1 MILSVLK
8 CEEKNL
14 KLTEGNK
21 VCTKQ
26 IQAVD
31 LETEERV
38 YVDPSTSII
47 QDIMEEEECIALS
60 GVGDVYFVRSNKDM
74 SVASKIPVIQ
84 EKDIEV
90 FHGVT
95 GSVSSNSELIIF
107 KAQ

>member
-1 MILSVLK
+1 MRGMILSVLK

-47 QDIMEEEECIALS
+47 QDTMEEEECIALS
-60 GVGDVYFVRSNKDM
+60 GVGDVYFVRSTEDM
-74 SVASKIPVIQ
+74 SFA
-84 EKDIEV
+84 
-90 FHGVT
+90 
-95 GSVSSNSELIIF
+95 SNSCHPREGH
-107 KAQ
+107 